1 MLKGFIQVTRRGP
14 TKASLRAMSSQ
25 GLAIDC
31 HTHMYTPKY
40 MDILRKR
47 NVIPRVIMVG
57 DENRLL
63 ILPGED
69 EEATTSVGRK
79 IGKEVKSCLILI
91 IKRMI
96 DLILWFAVLYIL
108 YMLHM

>member
-1 MLKGFIQVTRRGP
+1 MLLNKLI
-14 TKASLRAMSSQ
+14 TKAKRQRCSLAQLTLHRTMSNT

-47 NVIPRVIMVG
+47 DVIPRVIMVG

-63 ILPGED
+63 ILPGEE

-79 IGKEVKSCLILI
+79 IGKEVKQTYS
-91 IKRMI
+91 K
-96 DLILWFAVLYIL
+96 FNAA
-108 YMLHM
+108 